1 MQLQD
6 TKDNKNKN
14 GFLNFLAG
22 NLARNFPELLEFCEE
37 FNCLEDA
44 SRIDMQY
51 IKDCILEVESNIWE
65 IEKEVEK
72 NKKMTTDK
80 EDRYFDISFM
90 FNNILFF

>member
-1 MQLQD
+1 LD
-6 TKDNKNKN
+6 
-14 GFLNFLAG
+14 FLAG
-22 NLARNFPELLEFCEE
+22 NLARNFPELLEFCKE
-37 FNCLEDA
+37 FNCLENA

-72 NKKMTTDK
+72 NKKMTTVK